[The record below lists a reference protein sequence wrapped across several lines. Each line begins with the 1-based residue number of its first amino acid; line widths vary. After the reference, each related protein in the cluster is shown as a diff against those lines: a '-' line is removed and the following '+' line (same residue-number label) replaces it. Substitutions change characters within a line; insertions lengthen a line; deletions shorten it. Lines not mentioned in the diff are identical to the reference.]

1 MSHTFSNCPLR
12 SSSLLITNHATQSIV
27 TATDEILD
35 LLGYS
40 MAELLQ
46 HSIHSLQFKL
56 DSNFTTIPTCTFQH
70 ANGNRLHF
78 QVCVHQDPLGGSSCL
93 DYWLIRPAGTEA
105 NQMVLSSN
113 TSTTITNTTAAI
125 SVIRLSPYGTIE
137 QVQPSPHF
145 KQPISELLGRP
156 VMAFVYQDDIQPLC
170 ASLAK
175 ICSLHKHYPPQ
186 DPLFIRWS
194 RLPCLIND
202 YDSEDSLNYDWMS
215 FTLMSTNIGIVG
227 NSIRPICILR
237 PLQCEQSRDEEEEA
251 SVVIPFS
258 LYNQLFDCYQSICE
272 AANESKIYV
281 AEFYHHVISSLLE
294 MLSSYLL
301 DVCPVSITTRKKSAL
316 EHPGEAAVQQEK
328 RNTASDYIWE
338 LVKSNYIMQRSINIL
353 EFTGLLDQH
362 NSQINLISK

>member
-1 MSHTFSNCPLR
+1 MSHSFSNCPLR

-27 TATDEILD
+27 TATDEVLD

-40 MAELLQ
+40 MAEILQ
-46 HSIHSLQFKL
+46 HSIHSLHFQL
-56 DSNFTTIPTCTFQH
+56 DSNFTTIPTCSFQH
-70 ANGNRLHF
+70 ANGTNLKF

-93 DYWLIRPAGTEA
+93 DYWLIRSATEI
-105 NQMVLSSN
+105 VLSTMSGNSN
-113 TSTTITNTTAAI
+113 TAAATAAI

-137 QVQPSPHF
+137 QVQPSPYF
-145 KQPISELLGRP
+145 KQPVSELLGRP

-194 RLPCLIND
+194 RLPCLINE
-202 YDSEDSLNYDWMS
+202 EDEENSLNYDWMS

-237 PLQCEQSRDEEEEA
+237 PLQCEQVESDE
-251 SVVIPFS
+251 SMVIQFS
-258 LYNQLFDCYQSICE
+258 LYNQLFDCYQSLCQ
-272 AANESKIYV
+272 AANDSKLYI

-294 MLSSYLL
+294 MLSSFLIEL
-301 DVCPVSITTRKKSAL
+301 CPIPISMKKK
-316 EHPGEAAVQQEK
+316 Q
-328 RNTASDYIWE
+328 NTSDYVWD
-338 LVKSNYIMQRSINIL
+338 LVKSNYIMQRSINVL

-362 NSQINLISK
+362 NGQINLISK